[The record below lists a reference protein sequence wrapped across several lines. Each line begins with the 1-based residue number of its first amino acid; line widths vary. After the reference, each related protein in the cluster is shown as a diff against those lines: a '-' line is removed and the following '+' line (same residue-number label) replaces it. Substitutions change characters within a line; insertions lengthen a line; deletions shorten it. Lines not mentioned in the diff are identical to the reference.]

1 MIIYEVTN
9 KYTTMDEL
17 LFSKYYPTKEL
28 ALDTISKDR
37 NIEGFSKASNLEVYK
52 LELNSLGRE
61 DLADILSM
69 NHVRMEQVDGG
80 WNEVHDIS
88 YLTKSEVKIK

>member
-9 KYTTMDEL
+9 RYTNISNVKTIFEKL

-28 ALDTISKDR
+28 ALE
-37 NIEGFSKASNLEVYK
+37 NKASNLEVYK
-52 LELNSLGRE
+52 IDLYPLGRDE
-61 DLADILSM
+61 IASILSM
-69 NHVRMEQVDGG
+69 NHVRMEHIQSG

-88 YLTKSEVKIK
+88 HITKSEELIK

>member
-9 KYTTMDEL
+9 KYITMVNIDTIFEKL
-17 LFSKYYPTKEL
+17 VFSKYYPTKEL
-28 ALDTISKDR
+28 ALE
-37 NIEGFSKASNLEVYK
+37 NKASNLEVYK

-61 DLADILSM
+61 EIASILSM
-69 NHVRMEQVDGG
+69 DHVRFEHIQGG

-88 YLTKSEVKIK
+88 HLIKSEEKIQ

>member
-9 KYTTMDEL
+9 KYITMVNIDTIFEKL
-17 LFSKYYPTKEL
+17 VFSKYYPTKEL
-28 ALDTISKDR
+28 ALE
-37 NIEGFSKASNLEVYK
+37 NKASNLEVYK

-61 DLADILSM
+61 EIASILSM
-69 NHVRMEQVDGG
+69 EHVRMEHIKGG

-88 YLTKSEVKIK
+88 HLIKSEEKIS

>member
-9 KYTTMDEL
+9 KYTTEDEL
-17 LFSKYYPTKEL
+17 IFSKYYPTKEL

-37 NIEGFSKASNLEVYK
+37 HIEGYSKTSNLEVYK
-52 LELNSLGRE
+52 LELHSLGRE
-61 DLADILSM
+61 DVAHILSM
-69 NHVRMEQVDGG
+69 NHVRMEHIQGG

-88 YLTKSEVKIK
+88 HLIKSEEKIS

>member
-9 KYTTMDEL
+9 KYKEIVNRDTIFETVV
-17 LFSKYYPTKEL
+17 FSKYYPTKEL
-28 ALDTISKDR
+28 ALD
-37 NIEGFSKASNLEVYK
+37 NKASNLEVYK

-61 DLADILSM
+61 EIASILTM
-69 NHVRMEQVDGG
+69 DHVRFEHIHGG

-88 YLTKSEVKIK
+88 HLIKSEEKIS

>member
-9 KYTTMDEL
+9 KYITMINIDTIFEKL
-17 LFSKYYPTKEL
+17 VFSKYYPTKEL
-28 ALDTISKDR
+28 ALD
-37 NIEGFSKASNLEVYK
+37 NKASNLEIYK

-61 DLADILSM
+61 EIASILSM
-69 NHVRMEQVDGG
+69 EHVRMEHIQGG

-88 YLTKSEVKIK
+88 HLIKSEEKIQ

>member
-9 KYTTMDEL
+9 KYKEL
-17 LFSKYYPTKEL
+17 DNLRFSKYYPTKEQ
-28 ALDTISKDR
+28 AID
-37 NIEGFSKASNLEVYK
+37 SKANNLEVYK

-61 DLADILSM
+61 EIASILSM
-69 NHVRMEQVDGG
+69 EHVRMEHIQGD

-88 YLTKSEVKIK
+88 HLIKSEEKIQ

>member
-9 KYTTMDEL
+9 KYITNEDL
-17 LFSKYYPTKEL
+17 CFSKYYATKDTALLNKKPT
-28 ALDTISKDR
+28 
-37 NIEGFSKASNLEVYK
+37 NEVYK

-61 DLADILSM
+61 EIASILSM
-69 NHVRMEQVDGG
+69 EHVRMEHIQGG

-88 YLTKSEVKIK
+88 H

>member
-9 KYTTMDEL
+9 KYKTMVNKNTIFEKL

-28 ALDTISKDR
+28 ALD
-37 NIEGFSKASNLEVYK
+37 NKASNLEVYK
-52 LELNSLGRE
+52 LELNSLGRDE
-61 DLADILSM
+61 IASILSM
-69 NHVRMEQVDGG
+69 DHVRMEHIQGG

-88 YLTKSEVKIK
+88 HLIKSEELIK

>member
-9 KYTTMDEL
+9 KYTTMVNKNTIFEKL

-28 ALDTISKDR
+28 ALD
-37 NIEGFSKASNLEVYK
+37 NKASNLEVYK

-61 DLADILSM
+61 EIASILSM
-69 NHVRMEQVDGG
+69 DHVRMNQTQNG
-80 WNEVHDIS
+80 WHEVHDIS
-88 YLTKSEVKIK
+88 NITKTEEKIS

>member
-9 KYTTMDEL
+9 KYTHMSNVNTIFEKL

-28 ALDTISKDR
+28 ALE
-37 NIEGFSKASNLEVYK
+37 NKASNLEVYK
-52 LELNSLGRE
+52 IDLYPLGRDE
-61 DLADILSM
+61 IASILSM
-69 NHVRMEQVDGG
+69 NHVRMEHIQGG

-88 YLTKSEVKIK
+88 HITKSEEKIQ

>member
-28 ALDTISKDR
+28 ALEHT
-37 NIEGFSKASNLEVYK
+37 ASNLECYK
-52 LELNSLGRE
+52 LELHPLGRE
-61 DLADILSM
+61 DIANI
-69 NHVRMEQVDGG
+69 
-80 WNEVHDIS
+80 HDIS
-88 YLTKSEVKIK
+88 YLIKSEVKIK

>member
-9 KYTTMDEL
+9 KYKTMINRDTIFETL
-17 LFSKYYPTKEL
+17 VFSKYYSTKEE
-28 ALDTISKDR
+28 ALDNTA
-37 NIEGFSKASNLEVYK
+37 NNLECYK

-61 DLADILSM
+61 DIAYILSM
-69 NHVRMEQVDGG
+69 NHVRMEHIQGG

-88 YLTKSEVKIK
+88 HITKSEELINGN

>member
-9 KYTTMDEL
+9 KYITMVNIDTIFEKL
-17 LFSKYYPTKEL
+17 VFSKYYPTKEL
-28 ALDTISKDR
+28 ALD
-37 NIEGFSKASNLEVYK
+37 NKASNLEIYK

-61 DLADILSM
+61 EIASILSM
-69 NHVRMEQVDGG
+69 EHVRMEHIQGG

-88 YLTKSEVKIK
+88 HLIKSEEKIQ

>member
-9 KYTTMDEL
+9 KYITMINIDTIFEKL
-17 LFSKYYPTKEL
+17 VFSKYYPTKEL
-28 ALDTISKDR
+28 ALE
-37 NIEGFSKASNLEVYK
+37 NKASNLEVYK

-61 DLADILSM
+61 EIASILSM
-69 NHVRMEQVDGG
+69 EHVRMEHIQGG

-88 YLTKSEVKIK
+88 HLIKSEEKIQ